1 VSELPATELLLLP
14 SRMRRRLLLL
24 PTLGC
29 AALSVLLAGA
39 GTMPARLAAAACALA
54 AALALRALLRR
65 EGLRRVQLHPAGAA
79 APRVEHVGTT
89 RIVLRTA
96 QGRVVVWRDAIDPG
110 RFRRLAVAAR
120 WPARGTIR

>member
-1 VSELPATELLLLP
+1 
-14 SRMRRRLLLL
+14 MRRRLLLL

-29 AALSVLLAGA
+29 AALSVVLAGA
-39 GTMPARLAAAACALA
+39 ATAPARLAAAACALA

-65 EGLRRVQLHPAGAA
+65 EASRRVLLHPAGLA
-79 APRVEHVGTT
+79 APRVEHVGAT

-96 QGRVVVWRDAIDPG
+96 QGRIVVWRDAVEPE

-120 WPARGTIR
+120 WPARGANR